1 MTAVATT
8 PWFVA
13 RTGTGAA
20 IILREEENTT
30 MPAVHTSEGA
40 LARRIRRAFITAWLA
55 CCLPAWAQTQTA
67 RIPLD
72 DFLVPP
78 QISSMTISPDGKWVA
93 GIGKAGI
100 TTAAF
105 MIELDTSRSVALAKW
120 ERDSRY
126 LLGALPLSVHWIGN
140 DLLAVDYSN
149 RESFAVD
156 LTGKRGAKLGERF
169 IRRLAEKGGSPDW
182 VLAYRDAKDGDIDAV
197 NARTGERRK
206 YSISLPGKLV
216 AWAFDA
222 SGALR
227 AVTMMDSA
235 FWAEKTKISNW
246 YRTSEDAPWQLL
258 EESPITGDY
267 WVPMRVLPEPDTLAV
282 YSRHGRDTYA
292 VFRYDA
298 ARRQHVEVMAGHP
311 TEDILG
317 VSGLDQPNFDKVVTA
332 GIKPQIYWFDDK
344 WAALQASVDA
354 ALPGRINLMEG
365 DKNGRVLITS
375 YGDVDPGHW
384 YVLDTKS
391 SKLRELGEA
400 RPSID
405 PKRMR
410 PMETISY
417 KARDGLIVQGY
428 LTRPAQAVDK
438 PAPTV
443 VLIHGGPQARDRWM
457 WNEEVQLLANRGYA
471 VFQPQFRGS
480 SGFGRR
486 FEEAGYGQWG
496 RAMQDDITDGVQYLI
511 DGKVTDPQR
520 VCISGASYGG
530 YAALWGAVK
539 TPQLYKCAIS
549 FAGVSD
555 LNEMLGHSIFD
566 DSTAASREL
575 MRAHIGDPDRS
586 RRELDEVSP
595 LKHAA
600 QIQIP
605 LLIAH
610 GEEDTRVLPSQSRD
624 MVRALKALNKPVEWI
639 PFEKAGH
646 GFFWVRDEAKYFSA
660 ELNFLRRNIGE
671 RKEAAED
678 SKAKEA
684 AEGKAKSGEGAEGQS
699 AGQ

>member
-1 MTAVATT
+1 
-8 PWFVA
+8 
-13 RTGTGAA
+13 
-20 IILREEENTT
+20 
-30 MPAVHTSEGA
+30 MPAVHTPQAA
-40 LARRIRRAFITAWLA
+40 LVRWARAAFITVFFA
-55 CCLPAWAQTQTA
+55 CSLPAWAQTKV
-67 RIPLD
+67 IPLV
-72 DFLVPP
+72 DFVVAP

-93 GIGKAGI
+93 GIGKTGLT
-100 TTAAF
+100 TTAF
-105 MIELDTSRSVALAKW
+105 LTELDTSRSVALARW
-120 ERDSRY
+120 EHDSRY
-126 LLGALPLSVHWIGN
+126 LMGSWPIAVHWIGN

-149 RESFAVD
+149 KESFSINLA
-156 LTGKRGAKLGERF
+156 GKRVAKLGERF

-182 VLAYRDAKDGDIDAV
+182 VLAYRDVDDGDIDAV

-206 YSISLPGKLV
+206 YRIALPGKLLH
-216 AWAFDA
+216 WAFDG

-227 AVTMMDSA
+227 AVTMMDTA
-235 FWAEKTKISNW
+235 YWAEKTKISNW

-258 EESPITGDY
+258 EETPITGDY
-267 WVPMRVLPEPDTLAV
+267 WVPVRVLPEPDTLAV

-311 TEDILG
+311 SEDILD
-317 VSGLDQPNFDKVVTA
+317 VTGLDQPSFENVVTA
-332 GIKPQIYWFDDK
+332 GIKPQITWFDGR

-354 ALPGRINLMEG
+354 ALPGRINVMEG
-365 DKNGRVLITS
+365 DKNARVLITS

-384 YVLDTKS
+384 YVLDTRS
-391 SKLRELGEA
+391 STLRELGAA
-400 RPSID
+400 RPNID

-428 LTRPAQAVDK
+428 LTRPAQAADR

-443 VLIHGGPQARDRWM
+443 VLIHGGPHVRDRWM
-457 WNEEVQLLANRGYA
+457 WDEEVQLLANRGYA

-480 SGFGRR
+480 AGFGRR
-486 FEEAGYGQWG
+486 FQEAGYGQWG
-496 RAMQDDITDGVQYLI
+496 RAMQDDITDGVEYLI
-511 DGKVTDPQR
+511 AEKAADPQR

-549 FAGVSD
+549 LAGVSD

-575 MRAHIGDPDRS
+575 MRAHIGDPARS

-610 GEEDTRVLPSQSRD
+610 GEEDTRVLPSQSKD
-624 MVRALKALNKPVEWI
+624 MVKALKALGKPVEWM

-646 GFFWVRDEAKYFSA
+646 GFFWARDEAEYLAAVLK
-660 ELNFLRRNIGE
+660 FLDRHIGD

-678 SKAKEA
+678 SKPQEA
-684 AEGKAKSGEGAEGQS
+684 PEGKAKSAEASARQS
-699 AGQ
+699 VAE